1 MDLRIAGKI
10 AFVAG
15 GSAGMGASAATYLA
29 DAGCRVAVVA
39 RDRKKIDV
47 AVARIRDAGGSAIG
61 ISADLSTKEGIAA
74 ALDVVRTTWGAP
86 EIVLAQTN
94 DTTSGSFF
102 ERADDDFRRVFE
114 VFTMGFLMLARE
126 VIPDMRAAGWG
137 RIVHISS
144 CVAKEPDIEPHI
156 VHNTVRASTTN
167 LIKSLADEFASDGIT
182 VNSIAPGYIMT
193 DTMRDFVTEHYGA
206 DADIENWVKETRSI
220 PAQRHGTPE
229 EIGSLVAYL
238 CSDLAGY
245 LTGEYINVDGGWHRA
260 AV

>member
-1 MDLRIAGKI
+1 MDLRISNRI

-15 GSAGMGASAATYLA
+15 GSQGMGASAAEFLA
-29 DAGCRVAVVA
+29 QAGCRVAVVA
-39 RDRKKIDV
+39 RDQGRIDRTV
-47 AVARIRDAGGSAIG
+47 ERLRAAGGTAIG
-61 ISADLSTKEGIAA
+61 VSADLATLEGVKSA
-74 ALDVVRTTWGAP
+74 VQTVRDTWGPP

-94 DTTSGSFF
+94 DLTSGSFF
-102 ERADDDFRRVFE
+102 ERSDDDFIRVFQ
-114 VFTMGFLMLARE
+114 VFTIAFSMLARE
-126 VIPDMRAAGWG
+126 VIPDMRKAKWG
-137 RIVHISS
+137 RIVHLSS

-167 LIKSLADEFASDGIT
+167 LIKSLADEFAQDGIT

-193 DTMRDFVTEHYGA
+193 DTMQDFVLEHYGA
-206 DADIENWVKETRSI
+206 DADIANWVANTRNI
-220 PAQRHGTPE
+220 PAKRHGTPE

-238 CSDLAGY
+238 CSDFAGY